1 MNKLIV
7 MCPSQSVLNRT
18 KNGTLSFSHHSK
30 LFHFAF
36 NNLCFELYEWELE
49 KFVAYLNQLD
59 VRYWE
64 TELSDSLHQRKI
76 PIPVNTNHF
85 IILINKQ
92 ELEELKQLLTQKRTF
107 QWLNAADIDYTFSE
121 N

>member
-1 MNKLIV
+1 
-7 MCPSQSVLNRT
+7 MCPSQSILNRT
-18 KNGTLSFSHHSK
+18 KNGTLSFCHDSK

-59 VRYWE
+59 VGYWE
-64 TELSDSLHQRKI
+64 TELSDSLYQRKI
-76 PIPVNTNHF
+76 PIPTNTNHLM
-85 IILINKQ
+85 ILINAQ
-92 ELEELKQLLTQKRTF
+92 ELDELKRLLTQKKTF
-107 QWLNAADIDYTFSE
+107 QWLCTADIDYAFTE